1 MYETKSFIWMNKDAT
16 GAWYFTLFA
25 FISKQLPGY
34 NAAMS
39 REGEYGGLH
48 WLVLYK
54 IVQTPSQNVGIGS
67 SEVIYRLKNF

>member
-16 GAWYFTLFA
+16 GAGILLYLHLFRNNCLA
-25 FISKQLPGY
+25 